1 APLAAPGQPRALAAH
16 PACVPAAASA
26 CAPPAGAAWPR
37 AALEAHARRPD
48 NQECAD
54 CGARA
59 PEWASV
65 NQGVTLCIVCAG
77 VHRSLGAHVSK
88 VSPPRLDSWK
98 PDEVQQFLSGGGN
111 AEVGRRLCSRGA
123 AQRLAPGAPREQ
135 TGSSRRSMRRPPP
148 CRRAGRE
155 RRLAGRRRR
164 AWGRRATRAWS
175 SWRCGASSW
184 RAAG

>member
-88 VSPPRLDSWK
+88 VKSLRLDSWK

-135 TGSSRRSMRRPPP
+135 LDRFIAAKYAPSSPVPEGRS
-148 CRRAGRE
+148 
-155 RRLAGRRRR
+155 
-164 AWGRRATRAWS
+164 
-175 SWRCGASSW
+175 
-184 RAAG
+184 RAAAGGEAAARVGTACHQGLVIVEV